1 MHALTHTHTRCT
13 WRAQP
18 HAAAPPSALAGVR
31 AQPQRPKAAKPAAQR
46 SSCVCGR
53 QGGSQ
58 KPIRTPWLLCWPWL
72 LPAVPHS
79 GGGRDGRRVGA
90 EAAASAQLGPLGSR
104 ERRLWPLGGGGTHP
118 ACGAGRVRNGLSCPR
133 AASGGAAPSCK
144 RVELS
149 LQNAASSNRPV
160 SGSTRRCACTQ
171 RGRTAWA
178 ALRRPSA
185 ASNSSCTPAGGR

>member
-1 MHALTHTHTRCT
+1 MESSAACCGTSVRAGGRASAATAAKSRQARSPAQQLRVRAAGRLAKAEPLTEAAPRATAAACRASQRRRARRPARRRRSSGNCPAGATELARAAAVAARWRRHACGQRCRARGSGHTR
-13 WRAQP
+13 
-18 HAAAPPSALAGVR
+18 
-31 AQPQRPKAAKPAAQR
+31 
-46 SSCVCGR
+46 
-53 QGGSQ
+53 
-58 KPIRTPWLLCWPWL
+58 
-72 LPAVPHS
+72 
-79 GGGRDGRRVGA
+79 
-90 EAAASAQLGPLGSR
+90 
-104 ERRLWPLGGGGTHP
+104 
-118 ACGAGRVRNGLSCPR
+118 PR